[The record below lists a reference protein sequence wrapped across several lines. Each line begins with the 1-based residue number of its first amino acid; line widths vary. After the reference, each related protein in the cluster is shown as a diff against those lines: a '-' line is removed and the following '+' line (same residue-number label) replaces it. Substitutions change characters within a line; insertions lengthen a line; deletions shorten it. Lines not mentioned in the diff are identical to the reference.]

1 MKRVWGIIVSI
12 CACCVLVFS
21 LAGCGGQ
28 EQPKSEVGTMET
40 NGSQT
45 VASTEPFYVLVVG
58 NDTRIGT
65 MEINKPQY
73 ADGNARS
80 DVMMLLRVDP
90 KTYQVAIVTVPRD
103 TATTINGQTVKINEG
118 YAQGGMNGAVEQVE
132 SLTGVDIKYYFN
144 MTFVQFEDFIT
155 NMDGVTADVPIDMSL
170 VDIVHG
176 DKVSLT
182 KGDSQQ
188 LNNEEALVLARQRK
202 QYADDL
208 DACRQI
214 QDRQIV
220 QSLITKVASR
230 PSDEASTYASI
241 LTTGC
246 ETNMSADELT
256 EYLTMFMDNASSL
269 SFKSGTGPYKGGIDA
284 ATQLW
289 LAPRDE
295 KTWAKVIATIEA
307 GGDPT
312 TVVALPRVAAA
323 N

>member
-1 MKRVWGIIVSI
+1 
-12 CACCVLVFS
+12 
-21 LAGCGGQ
+21 
-28 EQPKSEVGTMET
+28 MET

-65 MEINKPQY
+65 MEIKKPQY

-155 NMDGVTADVPIDMSL
+155 NMDGVTADVPIDRSL

-182 KGDSQQ
+182 KGDNQQ

-269 SFKSGTGPYKGGIDA
+269 SFQSGTGPYKGGIDA

>member
-1 MKRVWGIIVSI
+1 
-12 CACCVLVFS
+12 
-21 LAGCGGQ
+21 
-28 EQPKSEVGTMET
+28 MET
-40 NGSQT
+40 NGAQT
-45 VASTEPFYVLVVG
+45 VVSTDPFYVLVVG

-65 MEINKPQY
+65 TEINKPQY

-90 KTYQVAIVTVPRD
+90 KKYQVSIVTVPRD

-155 NMDGVTADVPIDMSL
+155 NMNGVTADVPIDMSL

-176 DKVSLT
+176 GKVSLS
-182 KGDSQQ
+182 KGDNQE

-220 QSLITKVASR
+220 QSLIEKVASR
-230 PSDEASTYASI
+230 PSDEASTYANI
-241 LTTGC
+241 LTAGC

-256 EYLTMFMDNASSL
+256 QYLGMFMDNASSL
-269 SFKSGTGPYKGGIDA
+269 SFQSGTGPYKGGIDA

-295 KTWAKVIATIEA
+295 ETWAKVIATVEA

-312 TVVALPRVAAA
+312 TVVALPKVAAA